1 MNRIVKLPDP
11 VVMCARI
18 SCFAILLLSLL
29 AWISAL
35 GASGSDVA
43 KERRWAEQV
52 IDGLLDGDEVWLKD
66 ASGHEFLG
74 IFTEGDAE
82 SGRAVLL
89 LHGIGV
95 HPNWPDVI
103 YPLRA
108 GLYEQGIT
116 TLSIQMPILANDAD
130 PEEYLPLFAE
140 VPGRI
145 DAALDSLDDAG
156 SPNVTLVAH
165 SMGAA
170 MAVYYLSRDPSS
182 AVDSL
187 VIIGMSPGIK
197 ADENIERL
205 RQIDLPVFDLYGGK
219 DLEPVLASASQ
230 RAAAGRAASPDYRQ
244 QRVEAANHFFQ
255 GQEAEL
261 LRQVSGWLAEQAAR

>member
-1 MNRIVKLPDP
+1 MLPKFLS
-11 VVMCARI
+11 V
-18 SCFAILLLSLL
+18 SLL
-29 AWISAL
+29 VLISTVLASPA
-35 GASGSDVA
+35 GATGSDTA

-66 ASGHEFLG
+66 PSGHEFLG

-89 LHGIGV
+89 LHGIGA

-108 GLYEQGIT
+108 GLHEQGIT
-116 TLSIQMPILANDAD
+116 TLSIQLPILANDAQ

-156 SPNVTLVAH
+156 YPNVTLVAH

-197 ADENIERL
+197 GDENIESL
-205 RQIDLPVFDLYGGK
+205 RRIDLPVFDLYGGK
-219 DLEPVLASASQ
+219 DLEPVLASAPQ
-230 RAAAGRAASPDYRQ
+230 RAAAGKVASPKYRQ

-261 LRQVSGWLAEQAAR
+261 LQQVSGWLAEQAAH